1 MISAKREKYLS
12 EIYVHLNN
20 EGFARVSQLAKSLN
34 VSVPS
39 ASKMAKKLK
48 EDGLIEFQ
56 RYGILTLTEKGEQ
69 LAVQL
74 ALNHEVLSRFFQ
86 FIKVEDE
93 KIDEEVKKIKSH
105 ISSEVIKKLDTFLRN
120 GG

>member
-1 MISAKREKYLS
+1 MISAKRETYLL
-12 EIYVHLNN
+12 EIYANLNE
-20 EGFARVSQLAKSLN
+20 EGFTRVSQLAKSLN

-56 RYGILTLTEKGEQ
+56 RYGNLTLTEKGNR
-69 LAVQL
+69 LAKEL

-86 FIKVEDE
+86 LIKVEDE
-93 KIDEEVKKIKSH
+93 EIEKEVKKIESH
-105 ISSEVIKKLDTFLRN
+105 ISSDVIKKLDDFLTNR
-120 GG
+120 